1 MFRTGE
7 KTKQGREYKVREGYW
22 KENRVPK
29 KSSGEIKDIKEMRVT
44 NPEKDETKKKKKS
57 LNMV

>member
-44 NPEKDETKKKKKS
+44 NPEKDETKKKKS
-57 LNMV
+57 L